1 MNLLVKRSAVYA
13 FAALILFSSATGA
26 VFGGIA
32 RAASAVSA
40 PVVVIDA
47 GHGGIDAGVRGIE
60 SGVKESDINLSISYF
75 LKDYFTSAGF
85 ETVLTRKSQAGLY
98 GLPTKGFKLRDMQ
111 ARRQIIE
118 EYGADMVISVHQN
131 FYSDRTRR
139 GAQVFF
145 YPGRENGRKL
155 AACIQRSLNGTA
167 LGDGK
172 EPLAG
177 DYFMLRCTDS
187 PSVVVECGFLSNEE
201 DERLLLTEEGRRDAA
216 YAVFMGAVEYFSPQ

>member
-1 MNLLVKRSAVYA
+1 MLVKRSAVYA

-47 GHGGIDAGVRGIE
+47 GHGGIDAGVRGIT

-145 YPGRENGRKL
+145 NKDSESGKNLPC
-155 AACIQRSLNGTA
+155 ACRT
-167 LGDGK
+167 
-172 EPLAG
+172 
-177 DYFMLRCTDS
+177 
-187 PSVVVECGFLSNEE
+187 V
-201 DERLLLTEEGRRDAA
+201 
-216 YAVFMGAVEYFSPQ
+216 

>member
-13 FAALILFSSATGA
+13 CAALILFSSATGA
-26 VFGGIA
+26 VFGVIA

-47 GHGGIDAGVRGIE
+47 GHGGIDAGVRGIT

-145 YPGRENGRKL
+145 NKDSESGKKL
-155 AACIQRSLNGTA
+155 AVCVQDSLNGM
-167 LGDGK
+167 DGAVRK
-172 EPLAG
+172 VNPLIG
-177 DYFMLRCTDS
+177 DYYMLQCTSS
-187 PSVVVECGFLSNEE
+187 PSVIVECGFLSNAE
-201 DERLLLTEEGRRDAA
+201 DESLLLEESYRKEVA
-216 YAVFMGAVEYFSPQ
+216 YAIFAGAVSYFS

>member
-1 MNLLVKRSAVYA
+1 MFTLRRSAA
-13 FAALILFSSATGA
+13 IAAAAIIIFGGLLGIAC
-26 VFGGIA
+26 GGIA
-32 RAASAVSA
+32 SAQSA
-40 PVVVIDA
+40 RPPVIVIDA
-47 GHGGIDAGVRGIE
+47 GHGGIDAGVYGKA
-60 SGVKESDINLSISYF
+60 SGVKESEINLAIARELAGYF
-75 LKDYFTSAGF
+75 DAAGF
-85 ETVLTRKSQAGLY
+85 CAVLTRKTQGGLY
-98 GLPTKGFKLRDMQ
+98 GLPVKGFKMRDMN
-111 ARRQIIE
+111 ARRDTIVRC
-118 EYGADMVISVHQN
+118 GADMVISVHQN
-131 FYSDRTRR
+131 TFPDSTRR

-187 PSVVVECGFLSNEE
+187 PSVVVECGFLSNDE

-216 YAVFMGAVEYFSPQ
+216 YAVFMGVVEYFSPQ